1 MKWKLT
7 PFLRAEA
14 GELPDGGGAAVAEPS
29 AAAPAPALAVLPD
42 PAPAAAAPVAAAPV
56 ATRKPTLMERVTS
69 SLADKGSLLAQLND
83 AQTQLATIT
92 GQHAALLQEK
102 ANLEAELTAKRKE
115 LADIEAALNA
125 AHSTAATAEERAVDI
140 TASQGVPPVKLPE
153 GAASSTPTIEDLMAR
168 LDKEQDPKARFTLA
182 QEIQSLRWAN

>member
-7 PFLRAEA
+7 PILRAEA
-14 GELPDGGGAAVAEPS
+14 GELPEGGGAAVAEPS

-42 PAPAAAAPVAAAPV
+42 PSPAAAAPVS
-56 ATRKPTLMERVTS
+56 RKPTLLEKITAGMAE
-69 SLADKGSLLAQLND
+69 KGSLLAQLND
-83 AQTQLATIT
+83 AQGQLATIT

-102 ANLEAELTAKRKE
+102 ATLETGLTAKRQE

-182 QEIQSLRWAN
+182 QEIQALRWAN